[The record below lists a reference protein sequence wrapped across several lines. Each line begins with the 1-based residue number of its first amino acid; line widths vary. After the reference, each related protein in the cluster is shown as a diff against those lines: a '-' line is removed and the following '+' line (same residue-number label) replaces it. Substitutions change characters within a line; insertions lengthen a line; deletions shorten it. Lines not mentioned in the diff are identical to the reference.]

1 MSIQVH
7 KFGGASVRDADNI
20 RNVVRIL
27 STFPNPV
34 VIVVSA
40 MGKTTNALEEVV
52 AAATE
57 DPGQAK
63 QRLQKIW
70 ESHLQVAKDLAEGIE
85 TEYENAIQPYLQKA
99 EGYLDQGTTMSY
111 DELYDQVVSLG
122 ELLSSLLIHTYLDSE
137 SVSHT
142 WMDVRHLIRTD
153 KSYRDGK
160 VEWADTEA
168 AVKLET
174 PELLKK
180 GHVLT
185 QGFIGGTADGH
196 TTTLGREGS
205 DYTASILAFCLGAEY
220 VTIWKDVP
228 GVLNA
233 DPRFFEQ
240 TTKIECLSYKDAIEM
255 TYYGAKVIHPKTIQP
270 LQNKKIPLYVKCFLQ
285 PEGSG
290 TVIKD
295 SLEYAFIPPMIVV
308 KPNQVLVHLSTRDF
322 SFIAEDHL
330 SYIYEQFA
338 ASRVKMN
345 MLQNTAISLRICFDR
360 DERKMEGLLP
370 ALGRLFDL
378 QTQAPLRLITLKY
391 YNEDLIADMKRDK
404 RVIIEERMRNTTQLL
419 VEE

>member
-7 KFGGASVRDADNI
+7 KFGGASVKDASNI
-20 RNVVRIL
+20 RNVGRII
-27 STFPNPV
+27 SSFDQPV
-34 VIVVSA
+34 VIVISA
-40 MGKTTNALEEVV
+40 TGKTTNALEQVV
-52 AAATE
+52 DTATNNP
-57 DPGQAK
+57 DLAK
-63 QRLQKIW
+63 SELHAIW
-70 ESHLQVAKDLAEGIE
+70 EQHQEIAGDLSLELQQEFISATQGFVNIAQQHLKKANSL
-85 TEYENAIQPYLQKA
+85 PY
-99 EGYLDQGTTMSY
+99 DQ
-111 DELYDQVVSLG
+111 LYDQVVSLG
-122 ELLSSLLIHTYLDSE
+122 ELLSTKLVSLYLDSQN
-137 SVSHT
+137 VSNT
-142 WMDVRHLIRTD
+142 WLDVRSLIRTD

-160 VEWADTEA
+160 IQWSETEA
-168 AVKLET
+168 AVQLQIPK
-174 PELLKK
+174 LLKSN
-180 GHVLT
+180 HVIT
-185 QGFIGGTADGH
+185 QGFIGATEDGF

-205 DYTASILAFCLGAEY
+205 DYTASILAFCLGAQQ
-220 VTIWKDVP
+220 VSIWKDVP

-240 TTKIECLSYKDAIEM
+240 TTKIESLSYKDAIEM

-270 LQNKKIPLYVKCFLQ
+270 LQNKKIPLFVKCFLQ

-322 SFIAEDHL
+322 SFIAENHL

-338 ASRVKMN
+338 SSRVKMN

-360 DERKMEGLLP
+360 DERKMEGLIP
-370 ALGRLFDL
+370 ALQQLFDL
-378 QTQAPLRLITLKY
+378 QMQSPLRLITLKY
-391 YNEDLIADMKRDK
+391 YNEDLINDMKRGK